1 MDCVPCQEGFDT
13 RIILRPN
20 TVTELKI
27 FLGVLMEDTGQGL
40 REGQAQWHHRQQDSG
55 QAGDDHLSRIF

>member
-20 TVTELKI
+20 TGTELRI
-27 FLGVLMEDTGQGL
+27 FLGVFMEDRDFVRVMPNGTMDSKTVDRLVMAICQGV
-40 REGQAQWHHRQQDSG
+40 
-55 QAGDDHLSRIF
+55 